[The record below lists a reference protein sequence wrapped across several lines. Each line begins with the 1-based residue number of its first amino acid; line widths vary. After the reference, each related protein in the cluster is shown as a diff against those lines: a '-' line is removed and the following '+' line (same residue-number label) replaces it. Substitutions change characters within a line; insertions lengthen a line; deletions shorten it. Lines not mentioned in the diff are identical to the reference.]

1 MNTPFH
7 TLFLAIQQQLQHE
20 VLTLSHIAH
29 DVGQLTEKSRP
40 SVSWPCAL
48 IDFEEF
54 TFTQLA
60 ENVQQATGT
69 IVIRLGFST
78 CSSTAHVAPAAVKQA
93 AMAGYD
99 TEWQV
104 HRALQGWHPDAH
116 FAGAL
121 QRTSAR
127 TQRRTDGYRVREVRY
142 RISFDDYSTR
152 TQQSYTAAEL
162 QVVPVL
168 QMPATS

>member
-20 VLTLSHIAH
+20 VPALSHIAH
-29 DVGQLTEKSRP
+29 DVGQLAEKGRP
-40 SVSWPCAL
+40 PVSWPCAL

-54 TFTQLA
+54 TFSQLA

-69 IVIRLGFST
+69 IVIRLGFSV
-78 CSSTAHVAPAAVKQA
+78 CSSTAHRAPTEVKQA

-142 RISFDDYSTR
+142 RLSFDDYSTR
-152 TQQSYTAAEL
+152 YQQGYTAATL
-162 QVVPVL
+162 QVVAAINTGTTL
-168 QMPATS
+168 

>member
-20 VLTLSHIAH
+20 VPTLSHIAH
-29 DVGQLTEKSRP
+29 DVGQLNEKSRP
-40 SVSWPCAL
+40 PVSWPCAL

-60 ENVQQATGT
+60 GNVQQATGT
-69 IVIRLGFST
+69 IVIRLGFAT
-78 CSSTAHVAPAAVKQA
+78 CSSTAHMAPAAVKQA
-93 AMAGYD
+93 AMASYD

-152 TQQSYTAAEL
+152 TQQSYTAAAL
-162 QVVPVL
+162 QVVGTM
-168 QMPATS
+168 QMM